1 MPSSSNIVDA
11 FYALLRAG
19 LWEQRVRLSPFYPI
33 DFDALFKLAEEQ
45 SVVGLIAAGLEH
57 VEDMTLTKQQ
67 VMPFMKRII
76 TLESRNASMN
86 GFIADFFTKLREAGI
101 QALLVKGQGIA
112 QCYERPM
119 WRAAGD
125 VDLLLDSDS
134 YEKAKVFLSPM
145 ASAVEGEYIRD
156 KHLGMTIDSWTVEL
170 HGRLYCGLSS
180 RIEKE
185 LDDVQSSTFAVGKVR
200 SWENGNTQV
209 PLLPAEDDAFY
220 VFTHILQ
227 HFYKGGIGLRQISDW
242 CRLLWTYR
250 EEIDATKLEGHIRRA
265 RLETAWRTFAA
276 FAVDY
281 LGAPTDAIPLY
292 SPATKWKRRANKV
305 CSFVLQVGNFGHKRD
320 SSYYNKYPYLIRKT
334 ISLSRR
340 LSDLLRHARIFP
352 LDSLCFFPSI
362 MINGLRSAARG
373 E

>member
-1 MPSSSNIVDA
+1 MPSSSKIVDA

-19 LWEQRVRLSPFYPI
+19 LWEQSVRLSPFSPI
-33 DFDALFKLAEEQ
+33 DFDDLYKLAEEQ

-57 VEDMTLTKQQ
+57 VEDMTLAKQQ

-76 TLESRNASMN
+76 ALESRNASMN
-86 GFIADFFTKLREAGI
+86 GFIAGLFAKLQDAGI
-101 QALLVKGQGIA
+101 RALLMKGQGIA

-125 VDLLLDSDS
+125 VDLLLDSDG

-145 ASAVEGEYIRD
+145 ASAVEREYIRD
-156 KHLGMTIDSWTVEL
+156 KHLGMTIDTWTVEL
-170 HGRLYCGLSS
+170 HGRLYCGLAS

-185 LDDVQSSTFAVGKVR
+185 LGDVHISTFADGKVR
-200 SWENGNTQV
+200 LWENGNMRI
-209 PLLPAEDDAFY
+209 PLLPAENDAFY

-227 HFYKGGIGLRQISDW
+227 HFYKGGIGLRQICDW

-250 EEIDATKLEGHIRRA
+250 KEIDATKLEGRIRRA
-265 RLETAWRTFAA
+265 RLETAWRTFAS

-281 LGAPTDAIPLY
+281 LGAPADSIPLY
-292 SPATKWKRRANKV
+292 SPAIKWKRESAKV

-334 ISLSRR
+334 ISMGRR
-340 LSDLLRHARIFP
+340 LADLCLHARIFP
-352 LDSLCFFPSI
+352 LDSLRFFPNI
-362 MINGLRSAARG
+362 MVNGLRSAARG